1 MGQNYPNPFNPT
13 TTIQF
18 TMTKKDN
25 IRLVIYNIIGQQVA
39 ELVNGEVDAGTHNVT
54 FNAGN
59 LTSGIYFYTLSGN
72 SVSITKKMILMK

>member
-1 MGQNYPNPFNPT
+1 
-13 TTIQF
+13 
-18 TMTKKDN
+18 MTKKNN